1 MPKVSM
7 AIDGTAFCS
16 AMLPVRNTSII
27 AANGPMALAMSL
39 APWLKAKPQAVNTC
53 IQENIWKVDLPK
65 SLRFRFLANT
75 NVPIHTAAP
84 IMKMV
89 RKLLTL
95 LMPSCKFFNPLKIS
109 MAEISIPPIEAING
123 THECRAL

>member
-1 MPKVSM
+1 
-7 AIDGTAFCS
+7 
-16 AMLPVRNTSII
+16 
-27 AANGPMALAMSL
+27 MALAMSL

-123 THECRAL
+123 THECSAL